1 MITAKRNRSSSPV
14 ELGFA
19 CSQMSTD
26 SSNVYTPSLSAL
38 RALDETEWGRFFR
51 HFFPIACQQ
60 AHHSIGWLSNRDA
73 SSDVEDIA
81 QEGMLTFLKRVV
93 DPNSMLKHLDE
104 PAAYLRQII
113 RFTASGHIQ
122 KATAQKRGGKSF
134 PDSLDRPVR
143 FDDDPSSNDRYE
155 YTDTF
160 NHSQEK
166 FRKEVLDALNLLEPL
181 DREMLIDRFLVG
193 LKQRELE
200 EKHNKKSM
208 GVVLSRALL
217 RARIIFEKHG
227 LNQFSWEYPDST
239 THFIEESNE
248 VYQEQSH
255 AQAESIMEGKLD
267 VNGDGKVDLEDLREF
282 RRKLIALRKDKGS
295 LTEDEKEQLDING
308 DGVVD
313 EHDFIA
319 LGMAILRA
327 GISPEEGAQGIA
339 RGDLNED
346 GRIDHEDLSILR
358 LQLDLQAAGQSLDE
372 ETIAILDIDGDGKLD
387 ENDFIDLTLLVL
399 ANEAETHQ
407 RDGLEIL
414 LTGNLLLQK
423 EFDLLRQQAV
433 GFQAAF
439 GSSNEDVEP
448 YILSQKIAKH
458 YLDSFLAQVP
468 ANS

>member
-1 MITAKRNRSSSPV
+1 
-14 ELGFA
+14 
-19 CSQMSTD
+19 
-26 SSNVYTPSLSAL
+26 
-38 RALDETEWGRFFR
+38 
-51 HFFPIACQQ
+51 
-60 AHHSIGWLSNRDA
+60 
-73 SSDVEDIA
+73 
-81 QEGMLTFLKRVV
+81 
-93 DPNSMLKHLDE
+93 
-104 PAAYLRQII
+104 
-113 RFTASGHIQ
+113 
-122 KATAQKRGGKSF
+122 
-134 PDSLDRPVR
+134 
-143 FDDDPSSNDRYE
+143 
-155 YTDTF
+155 
-160 NHSQEK
+160 
-166 FRKEVLDALNLLEPL
+166 
-181 DREMLIDRFLVG
+181 
-193 LKQRELE
+193 
-200 EKHNKKSM
+200 
-208 GVVLSRALL
+208 
-217 RARIIFEKHG
+217 
-227 LNQFSWEYPDST
+227 
-239 THFIEESNE
+239 
-248 VYQEQSH
+248 
-255 AQAESIMEGKLD
+255 
-267 VNGDGKVDLEDLREF
+267 VDLEDLREF

-414 LTGNLLLQK
+414 LTGNPLLQK